1 MPTNIKYSD
10 IIMYLEA
17 IAGNANKDPGN
28 CVHHYWWH
36 VSPHRANSGPLSYKD
51 FTTGTVVG
59 FSVPIIYQPTPSQ
72 SLFYLL
78 LSTPGGSGGYP
89 QMPKDGP
96 YITDAGYS
104 VQLSNSTTITGA
116 QIQANIKEWLGNGYP
131 E

>member
-59 FSVPIIYQPTPSQ
+59 FGVPIIYQPDSIAVA
-72 SLFYLL
+72 FYLL
-78 LSTPGGSGGYP
+78 LSTPGGRTAPRCPWMVRTSL
-89 QMPKDGP
+89 
-96 YITDAGYS
+96 TRAS
-104 VQLSNSTTITGA
+104 RSS
-116 QIQANIKEWLGNGYP
+116 
-131 E
+131 